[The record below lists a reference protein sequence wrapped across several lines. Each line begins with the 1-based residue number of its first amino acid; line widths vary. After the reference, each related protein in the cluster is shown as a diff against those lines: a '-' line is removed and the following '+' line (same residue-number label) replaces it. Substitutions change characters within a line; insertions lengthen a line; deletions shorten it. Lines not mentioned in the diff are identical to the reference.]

1 MVRAIRSFSTVITA
15 LALLC
20 AVQALPPAAA
30 AAGADD
36 ANFKNDEPNI
46 HTDDASELAA
56 VPDAPS
62 RALFEGCSGS

>member
-36 ANFKNDEPNI
+36 ANFKNEEPTI
-46 HTDDASELAA
+46 HTDDSELAA